1 MKFMQIYSDNSKF
14 KSFRFNEGLNVILG
28 KITHEENRKIDT
40 HNLGKSTL
48 ISVLDFMLLK
58 CIDKNH
64 MFKKHI
70 DKFKD
75 FTFFLEI
82 KLNSGKY
89 ITIKRSVK
97 NNTKISFKIHSNKYQ
112 NYINE
117 THWDYEDLSI
127 NSHNPEKNPIN
138 ILDKYLSFD
147 VLKQYNYRKTLN
159 YFLRTQDDY
168 RDVFHLDKFRGKDIG
183 WKPFLFQLLG
193 FNGEYLHD
201 KYELEDKKNSEE
213 KVIENI
219 KDKLS
224 VNYEEVDKINGTI
237 EIKQLEKQ
245 KLQNLIDNFDF
256 YLRERNINKS
266 LIDNIENKIS
276 ELNTLEYNLEYE
288 IKNIQE
294 SIRLKLSY
302 NIEDIKKVYD
312 EARIYFPEQLAKDYN
327 DLIEFNNRVTEERN
341 KYLKEILYKKKHTL
355 EETCE
360 RLKKLNNERSK
371 MLSFVKEKNS
381 FKKFKNYQMDIVN
394 IERDIANL
402 QSHLDNI
409 DIIKQLNKDLNETV
423 SNISKATDSIQD
435 QITLGNNLYT
445 NIRTTFYNLT
455 REILNRSGRISIYP
469 NKNGNVEFNADILD
483 DEDNELTSQG
493 NGNSYKK
500 ILCACFDL
508 SLLICY
514 SSKSFY
520 RFVYHDGIFESLD
533 NRKKMNYID
542 VLNNVCNEYKIQV
555 IITLIE
561 DDLPYLEDKTKYTFP
576 DEQIVLEL
584 NDNPDNSGKLFSM
597 EF

>member
-1 MKFMQIYSDNSKF
+1 
-14 KSFRFNEGLNVILG
+14 
-28 KITHEENRKIDT
+28 
-40 HNLGKSTL
+40 
-48 ISVLDFMLLK
+48 
-58 CIDKNH
+58 
-64 MFKKHI
+64 
-70 DKFKD
+70 
-75 FTFFLEI
+75 
-82 KLNSGKY
+82 
-89 ITIKRSVK
+89 
-97 NNTKISFKIHSNKYQ
+97 
-112 NYINE
+112 
-117 THWDYEDLSI
+117 
-127 NSHNPEKNPIN
+127 
-138 ILDKYLSFD
+138 
-147 VLKQYNYRKTLN
+147 
-159 YFLRTQDDY
+159 
-168 RDVFHLDKFRGKDIG
+168 
-183 WKPFLFQLLG
+183 
-193 FNGEYLHD
+193 
-201 KYELEDKKNSEE
+201 
-213 KVIENI
+213 
-219 KDKLS
+219 
-224 VNYEEVDKINGTI
+224 
-237 EIKQLEKQ
+237 
-245 KLQNLIDNFDF
+245 
-256 YLRERNINKS
+256 
-266 LIDNIENKIS
+266 
-276 ELNTLEYNLEYE
+276 
-288 IKNIQE
+288 
-294 SIRLKLSY
+294 
-302 NIEDIKKVYD
+302 
-312 EARIYFPEQLAKDYN
+312 
-327 DLIEFNNRVTEERN
+327 
-341 KYLKEILYKKKHTL
+341 
-355 EETCE
+355 
-360 RLKKLNNERSK
+360 
-371 MLSFVKEKNS
+371 
-381 FKKFKNYQMDIVN
+381 MDIVN